1 MNFKKFINSF
11 KMGDSSWEED
21 PILCERI
28 KVAQILIN
36 EQKYPKRSLK
46 APEYLTDFGL
56 RKDESPKILINY
68 WESILGFD
76 LPKLCEME
84 KELETIDIQE
94 VPYYIDAIILVLGD
108 YSFVHNSFLK
118 RYSEALKKIK
128 SSLSLLKLATLCGAL
143 GDVERAN
150 NLFMKAKNVDP
161 EDNKTISHRISV
173 LQLKRN
179 HNIENFYNEI
189 DKVIN
194 NILAH
199 SRSQDIE
206 IIGLIDNLVAL
217 ELIMVPNNKK
227 ENIILSKLLLENA
240 QIAIDGLLNSKK
252 LEDESELVRY
262 SSQIAINQ
270 VQLELES
277 EDYGSAKKIIQK
289 DMILVEN
296 HNREY
301 ISEVYATYAYILYCE
316 KSYKS
321 SIKYAIKAIK
331 EQGLVGNVLGVQE
344 SQKLLISNLY
354 KLDKASQSRE
364 VYKIMKRDLLGREN
378 YDKYI
383 IRS

>member
-46 APEYLTDFGL
+46 VPEYLTNFGL

-84 KELETIDIQE
+84 KELETIDIQQ

-108 YSFVHNSFLK
+108 YSFVYNSFLK
-118 RYSEALKKIK
+118 RYSEALEKIK

-150 NLFMKAKNVDP
+150 NLFMKAKNIDP

-199 SRSQDIE
+199 YSSQDIE

-227 ENIILSKLLLENA
+227 EDIILSKLLLENA

-270 VQLELES
+270 VQLES